1 MRILLRLLLLAIT
14 ALLIVIISAACR
26 ILGYQIAPSIYP
38 PPPDAVPSGLAE
50 SVTTRIAAQPDVD
63 REDLAVS
70 LAPSTTAS
78 VQLYVDGQ
86 NFYPAILN
94 DIRAA
99 RSSVHFEEYG
109 FTPGQVADMY
119 VPVLTSKAQQGVEVR
134 MIVDRFGSHVDTDSR
149 EMFNTMSS
157 GGDQVAVNYPFL
169 FSWVGLWGTNQSVD
183 WRFQQVGHF

>member
-63 REDLAVS
+63 REDLAVG

-99 RSSVHFEEYG
+99 GHPCISRSTAS
-109 FTPGQVADMY
+109 PR
-119 VPVLTSKAQQGVEVR
+119 VR
-134 MIVDRFGSHVDTDSR
+134 SPTCTCRS
-149 EMFNTMSS
+149 
-157 GGDQVAVNYPFL
+157 
-169 FSWVGLWGTNQSVD
+169 
-183 WRFQQVGHF
+183 